1 MAKEVIK
8 TAAAPQ
14 PIGPFSQALR
24 VGEFIL
30 VSGQGPIDPATGEMV
45 PGEIEEQTA
54 QTLRNIA
61 AILEQAGFTLDDVV
75 RCTVWLADLQDFER
89 YNTVYSRFFAEPRPT
104 RTTVGAAL
112 LGGIGIEIEVIAH
125 AR

>member
-45 PGEIEEQTA
+45 PGGIEEQTA

-61 AILEQAGFTLDDVV
+61 AILEQASATLDDVV

-112 LGGIGIEIEVIAH
+112 LGGIGIEIEVTAH